1 MTNSPELSADGSWMS
16 GPLTVRVHALDAS
29 NIASADLLTLAPEP
43 SGLLAWLGEQQE
55 VVGWG
60 EAARIEVQ
68 GEHAIREASSLWNAL
83 VTGAR
88 VTNDSPYE
96 WASRAPFALGS
107 FGFAADTPGFLIVP
121 AVALVR
127 RGDEAVIVTTTASG
141 NDSITSSGTWDGTFD
156 STLASVSGSTDSHSS
171 DCNSTRGSDSTI
183 TFPASLPSGSSPA
196 TTSPSLSNPIPV
208 SKPSAMFTQPGR
220 MTQSQWRT
228 AVSELIAS
236 LNEGA
241 ASKVVLARDI
251 VVSSRTPIDERFL
264 ASRLRQ
270 LYPSTW
276 VFAVNGLIGATPEML
291 AALNSG
297 MVTSRV
303 LAGTA
308 APSNGTDLFS
318 SMKNRTEHHFAV
330 ESVARALAPLA
341 ESLDVP
347 TEPFLLQLPNVVHLA
362 TEVTAHVP
370 GANVLDIVGA
380 LHPTAA
386 VCGTP
391 TKLAFDLLERLEGTE
406 RGRYTGPVGWVDR
419 TGAGEF
425 GIALRCGQLSPDHR
439 DIRVFA
445 GGGIMPDS
453 IPGVELAETHAK
465 MRPVLDALGLDDSD
479 DTSLEGAEL

>member
-1 MTNSPELSADGSWMS
+1 M
-16 GPLTVRVHALDAS
+16 
-29 NIASADLLTLAPEP
+29 
-43 SGLLAWLGEQQE
+43 
-55 VVGWG
+55 
-60 EAARIEVQ
+60 
-68 GEHAIREASSLWNAL
+68 
-83 VTGAR
+83 
-88 VTNDSPYE
+88 
-96 WASRAPFALGS
+96 
-107 FGFAADTPGFLIVP
+107 
-121 AVALVR
+121 
-127 RGDEAVIVTTTASG
+127 
-141 NDSITSSGTWDGTFD
+141 
-156 STLASVSGSTDSHSS
+156 
-171 DCNSTRGSDSTI
+171 
-183 TFPASLPSGSSPA
+183 
-196 TTSPSLSNPIPV
+196 
-208 SKPSAMFTQPGR
+208 
-220 MTQSQWRT
+220 
-228 AVSELIAS
+228 
-236 LNEGA
+236 
-241 ASKVVLARDI
+241 VLARDI
-251 VVSSRTPIDERFL
+251 VVSSDSPIDERFL
-264 ASRLRQ
+264 ASRLHQ

-291 AALNSG
+291 AALDSG
-297 MVTSRV
+297 VVTSRV

-308 APSNGTDLFS
+308 APTDGADLFS

-347 TEPFLLQLPNVVHLA
+347 TEPFLLKLPNVTHLA

-370 GANVLDIVGA
+370 GSNVLDIIGA

-406 RGRYTGPVGWVDR
+406 RGRYTGPVGWVDG

-465 MRPVLDALGLDDSD
+465 MRPVLDALGLDNSD

>member
-1 MTNSPELSADGSWMS
+1 MANLPELQGYADGSWATAGS
-16 GPLTVRVHALDAS
+16 LIVHVRALDA
-29 NIASADLLTLAPEP
+29 ASTDLLTLAPEP
-43 SGLLAWLGEQQE
+43 SGLLTWLGAQQQ

-68 GEHAIREASSLWNAL
+68 GDHAIREASAQWNAL
-83 VTGAR
+83 VAGAH

-96 WASRAPFALGS
+96 WANRAPFALGS
-107 FGFAADTPGFLIVP
+107 FGFAADTPGFLITP

-127 RGDEAVIVTTTASG
+127 RGDEAVVVTTTASR
-141 NDSITSSGTWDGTFD
+141 NDSAPVATFTS
-156 STLASVSGSTDSHSS
+156 
-171 DCNSTRGSDSTI
+171 
-183 TFPASLPSGSSPA
+183 
-196 TTSPSLSNPIPV
+196 TSPVPV
-208 SKPSAMFTQPGR
+208 SKPGAMFTKPGR

-251 VVSSRTPIDERFL
+251 VVSSDTPIDERFL

-291 AALNSG
+291 AALDLG
-297 MVTSRV
+297 IVTSRV

-308 APSNGTDLFS
+308 APTDGADLFS

-425 GIALRCGQLSPDHR
+425 GIALRCGQLSSDRR

-465 MRPVLDALGLDDSD
+465 MRPVLDALGLDNSD

>member
-1 MTNSPELSADGSWMS
+1 MANPPELR
-16 GPLTVRVHALDAS
+16 VRVRAFDA
-29 NIASADLLTLAPEP
+29 ASADLLGLAPKP
-43 SGLLAWLGEQQE
+43 SGLLTWLGEQQQ

-60 EAARIEVQ
+60 EAARVEVQ
-68 GEHAIREASSLWNAL
+68 GDHAIREASTQWKAL
-83 VTGAR
+83 VAAAH
-88 VTNDSPYE
+88 VTNESPYE
-96 WASRAPFALGS
+96 WANRAPFALGS
-107 FGFAADTPGFLIVP
+107 FGFAADTPGFLITP

-127 RGDEAVIVTTTASG
+127 RGNETVVVTTTASG
-141 NDSITSSGTWDGTFD
+141 SDSLSSPEASCGFPNPTSSHGSNSGT
-156 STLASVSGSTDSHSS
+156 SHSS
-171 DCNSTRGSDSTI
+171 DPG
-183 TFPASLPSGSSPA
+183 PVLPH
-196 TTSPSLSNPIPV
+196 TSPVPV
-208 SKPSAMFTQPGR
+208 SGPGAMLTKPGR

-228 AVSELIAS
+228 AVSALIAS

-251 VVSSRTPIDERFL
+251 VVSSDSPIDERFL
-264 ASRLRQ
+264 ASRLRR

-276 VFAVNGLIGATPEML
+276 VFAVDGLIGATPEML
-291 AALNSG
+291 AALDSG
-297 MVTSRV
+297 IVTSRV

-308 APSNGTDLFS
+308 APSDGADLLS

-347 TEPFLLQLPNVVHLA
+347 PEPFLLQLPNVVHLA

-370 GANVLDIVGA
+370 DSNVLDIVGA

-391 TKLAFDLLERLEGTE
+391 TKLAFNLLERLEGTE
-406 RGRYTGPVGWVDR
+406 RGRYTGPVGWVDG

-425 GIALRCGQLSPDHR
+425 GIALRCGQLSPDRR

-465 MRPVLDALGLDDSD
+465 MRPILDALGLDDSD
-479 DTSLEGAEL
+479 DTSLVGAEL